1 MVSRFER
8 EGKLSVKLDHP
19 HLVRVHDQGRFQNIP
34 YMRMELI
41 EGVSLDR
48 ILDKS
53 GAMDWQKAA
62 GITLQIAEVLAYL
75 QDQGIL
81 HRDVK
86 PENILINGKREATLI
101 DLGFAKRIDE
111 GEDEEDPQNQLTM
124 AGTALGS
131 PAYMA
136 PEQVLDAQSAT
147 HATDCYC
154 LGASF
159 YHMVTGQLPYE
170 GKNAMQTMQQV
181 LSGGHDEAISL
192 RPQLPPRVNQLINY
206 MMAAKV
212 TARPDNM
219 HDVCAIL
226 RRLMANADDGSG
238 LPALPTPNRSKTIVI
253 TIVVLLVVLALVLA
267 FTLKP

>member
-1 MVSRFER
+1 MA
-8 EGKLSVKLDHP
+8 
-19 HLVRVHDQGRFQNIP
+19 
-34 YMRMELI
+34 
-41 EGVSLDR
+41 
-48 ILDKS
+48 KS
-53 GAMDWQKAA
+53 GK
-62 GITLQIAEVLAYL
+62 ITLQIAEVLAYL

-86 PENILINGKREATLI
+86 PENILINGQREPPLLI
-101 DLGFAKRIDE
+101 SVLPNELMTAMAKKDS
-111 GEDEEDPQNQLTM
+111 QNQLTM

-136 PEQVLDAQSAT
+136 PEQVLDAQTAT

-181 LSGGHDEAISL
+181 LSGGHDEAITL
-192 RPQLPPRVNQLINY
+192 RPQLPPRMNQLINY

-226 RRLMANADDGSG
+226 RRLMANADDGSFC
-238 LPALPTPNRSKTIVI
+238 RRCR
-253 TIVVLLVVLALVLA
+253 
-267 FTLKP
+267 